1 MPQMNDQKAR
11 FQAAA
16 DKYVAKTQLEKDVI
30 GIVVSGSFVHAELG
44 PNSDIDIY
52 VITDPSNSER
62 ERGNTWIH
70 GVEIEYFKNPPQQ
83 IRAYFRNEKSPH
95 TAHILANGLVVFQS
109 STEVEKLI
117 QEAKIIMAQ
126 AAPELKSFQIE
137 LLKYGLDDLL
147 KDYAD
152 CIALGENTA
161 GVLIKQQIINHC
173 IDSFCQVHRIY
184 RDKNK
189 RLIKQLAIIEPAFAQ
204 LTETVLLSNW
214 DDREGVKA
222 IADRAAAVLGGH
234 RSKEWVLRSK
244 LDLEG

>member
-16 DKYVAKTQLEKDVI
+16 DEYVAKTQLEKDVI

-52 VITDPSNSER
+52 VITDPSNTER
-62 ERGNTWIH
+62 ERGNIWIH

-83 IRAYFRNEKSPH
+83 IRAYFRKEKSPH
-95 TAHILANGLVVFQS
+95 TAHILANGLVAFQS

-117 QEAKIIMAQ
+117 QEAKAIMAQ
-126 AAPELKSFQIE
+126 KAPALKSFQIE

-152 CIALGENTA
+152 SYAIEDYFAA
-161 GVLIKQQIINHC
+161 MQIKHQIINHC
-173 IDSFCQVHRIY
+173 IDAFCQIHRIY
-184 RDKNK
+184 RTKSK
-189 RLIKQLAIIEPAFAQ
+189 RLMAQ
-204 LTETVLLSNW
+204 LFEIDSTFGLMIVQLSLSDWEDKKGIEKVGTYTANL
-214 DDREGVKA
+214 
-222 IADRAAAVLGGH
+222 LGGP
-234 RSKEWVLRSK
+234 RTKEWVLRSK
-244 LDLEG
+244 LDL